1 MRGSGRAAVFV
12 WRWRDMAAVRAHVAE
27 DQSQEIVGVI
37 GALSERSMAVEI
49 HEMGSARV
57 E

>member
-1 MRGSGRAAVFV
+1 VFV
-12 WRWRDMAAVRAHVAE
+12 GRWRDMAAVRAHVAE